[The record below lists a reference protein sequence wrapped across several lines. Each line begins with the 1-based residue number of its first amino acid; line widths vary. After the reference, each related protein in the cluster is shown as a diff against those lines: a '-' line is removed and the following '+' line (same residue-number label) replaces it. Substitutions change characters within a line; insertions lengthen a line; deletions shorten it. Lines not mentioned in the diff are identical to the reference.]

1 MYFILMLTQD
11 DETVPNCLDML
22 EQVLPLDLR
31 HIGFKD
37 VGVSHETLIEL
48 NRRIK
53 HAGATSYM
61 EVVSETP
68 AACLNSARTAVDI
81 GVDRL
86 LGGTDIGAVKAILS
100 GTGIAY
106 FPFPGHPV
114 DHPTR
119 LEGRPEDI
127 AKDCREYMAAGCAG
141 ADLLAYRAVDA
152 EPIDLVKAARAALE
166 GGELIVA
173 GSIVDDAQIKL
184 LDDAGVD
191 GFTIGT
197 VLFEGNFAPGHG
209 EFVAQVRAVL
219 DCLPPPLSD
228 R

>member
-11 DETVPNCLDML
+11 DRTVSNCLDVL
-22 EQVLPLDLR
+22 EQVLPLNLG

-37 VGVSHETLIEL
+37 IGVSHETLVEL

-53 HAGATSYM
+53 DAGATSYM
-61 EVVSETP
+61 EVVSESP
-68 AACLNSARTAVDI
+68 DACLTSARTAVDI

-86 LGGTDIGAVKAILS
+86 LGGTDVGAVKAILS
-100 GTGIAY
+100 DTGIAY
-106 FPFPGHPV
+106 FPYPGHPV

-127 AKDCREYMAAGCAG
+127 ARDCRTYMAEGCAG

-152 EPIDLVKAARAALE
+152 APMDLVKAARSALGE
-166 GGELIVA
+166 GELIVA
-173 GSIVDDAQIKL
+173 GSIVDCDQIAL
-184 LDDAGVD
+184 LNDAGVD

-197 VLFEGNFAPGHG
+197 VLFEGSFAPGPG
-209 EFVAQVRAVL
+209 DFAAQVRAVL
-219 DCLPPPLSD
+219 DCLPRIPQ
-228 R
+228 

>member
-1 MYFILMLTQD
+1 MYFILMLTQH

-37 VGVSHETLIEL
+37 VGVSHETLVEP

-53 HAGATSYM
+53 NAGATSYM
-61 EVVSETP
+61 EVVSESP
-68 AACLNSARTAVDI
+68 AAYLNSARTAVDI

-86 LGGTDIGAVKAILS
+86 LGGTDIGAVKAILP

-127 AKDCREYMAAGCAG
+127 AKDCRAYMAEGCAG

-152 EPIDLVKAARAALE
+152 APIDLVKAARTPL
-166 GGELIVA
+166 G
-173 GSIVDDAQIKL
+173 DA
-184 LDDAGVD
+184 
-191 GFTIGT
+191 
-197 VLFEGNFAPGHG
+197 N
-209 EFVAQVRAVL
+209 
-219 DCLPPPLSD
+219 
-228 R
+228 

>member
-1 MYFILMLTQD
+1 MYFILMLTQH

-53 HAGATSYM
+53 SAGATSYM
-61 EVVSETP
+61 EVVSETS
-68 AACLNSARTAVDI
+68 AACLNSARTAAEI

-127 AKDCREYMAAGCAG
+127 AKDCRAFMAEGCAG

-152 EPIDLVKAARAALE
+152 EPIDLVKAARTALE
-166 GGELIVA
+166 GGDWIGALRGCVHARARRFRHPGAGRPRLLVAPRMNDAPARLLSGEL
-173 GSIVDDAQIKL
+173 DA
-184 LDDAGVD
+184 D
-191 GFTIGT
+191 GPSFT
-197 VLFEGNFAPGHG
+197 
-209 EFVAQVRAVL
+209 
-219 DCLPPPLSD
+219 
-228 R
+228 

>member
-1 MYFILMLTQD
+1 MYFVLMLTHD
-11 DETVPNCLDML
+11 DKTVSNSLEVL
-22 EQVLPLDLR
+22 EQVLPLNLR
-31 HIGFKD
+31 HVGFKD
-37 VGVSHETLIEL
+37 IGVPHETLAEL

-53 HAGATSYM
+53 NAGLTSYM

-68 AACLNSARTAVDI
+68 EACLESARVAVDI

-100 GTGIAY
+100 DSNIAY

-119 LEGRPEDI
+119 LEGRPEDV
-127 AKDCREYMAAGCAG
+127 AEDCRRFMAEGAAG

-152 EPIDLVKAARAALE
+152 EPIDLVKAARGALG

-173 GSIVDDAQIKL
+173 GSIVDRDQIKL
-184 LDDAGVD
+184 LEGAGVD
-191 GFTIGT
+191 GFTIGSA
-197 VLFEGNFAPGHG
+197 LFDGDFAPGRDG
-209 EFVAQVRAVL
+209 LAAQVQAVL
-219 DCLPPPLSD
+219 ECLD
-228 R
+228 